1 MMRKVLEREGW
12 YHSLAVDAGVHRNTW
27 LAWSMRCFRGTWFT

>member
-1 MMRKVLEREGW
+1 MMRKVLGI
-12 YHSLAVDAGVHRNTW
+12 LAWSTSIHHRNTW